1 MNKKIIGVSSLLAL
15 GLVAGGVASI
25 SSASAAETPALES
38 SAPATYPLVTPT
50 EPTVSETS
58 ETPRAPETPVA
69 TDLASELSAIALA
82 KYPGATVDRVEN
94 DNDGATYEAHL
105 TLADG
110 SHVTVKFD
118 ADKNIT
124 ATEVGRHKGN
134 HAEGTRTPEEAVTGD
149 LATELGNLALA
160 QNAGATVD
168 RVEKDNDGATY
179 EAHLTLA
186 DGSHVTVKFDAD
198 KNITATEVGGHRGG
212 HKGPRH

>member
-1 MNKKIIGVSSLLAL
+1 MNKKIIGVSSLLAI

-25 SSASAAETPALES
+25 NAASAAETPALET
-38 SAPATYPLVTPT
+38 SAPATYPLVTQS

-69 TDLASELSAIALA
+69 SDLATELSTIALA
-82 KYPGATVDRVEN
+82 NYPGATVDRVEN

-118 ADKNIT
+118 A
-124 ATEVGRHKGN
+124 E
-134 HAEGTRTPEEAVTGD
+134 
-149 LATELGNLALA
+149 
-160 QNAGATVD
+160 
-168 RVEKDNDGATY
+168 
-179 EAHLTLA
+179 
-186 DGSHVTVKFDAD
+186 

-212 HKGPRH
+212 HKGPRQ